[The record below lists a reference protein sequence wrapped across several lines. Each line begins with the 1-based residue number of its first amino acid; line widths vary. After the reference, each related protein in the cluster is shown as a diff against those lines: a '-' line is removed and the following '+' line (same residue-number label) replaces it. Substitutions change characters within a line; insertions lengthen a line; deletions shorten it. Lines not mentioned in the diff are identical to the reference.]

1 MKIYNGGSDK
11 DENIFSENG
20 NSVPEPV
27 IALGNQIF
35 IIFITDGNGD
45 GYGFTAKIIFGIRIN
60 R

>member
-1 MKIYNGGSDK
+1 MTIYNGGSDK
-11 DENIFSENG
+11 DENIFSATG
-20 NSVPEPV
+20 NSAPEPV
-27 IALGNQIF
+27 TALGNQIF